1 MHRRFLTTHRNPNGR
16 ATFSFPTKRV
26 LPTAFLGSSF
36 SPSLRPPDFPA
47 VSVVWLSPA
56 DSFAS
61 SCPWNPGPGLH
72 KAGGFPSSTNH
83 SENVVAAVKDV
94 TSTTRFLMTRV
105 LCLVVAAGPVRRI
118 CQVVPTLQNGCG
130 VFCDD
135 HAEIVAARLG
145 HIVCPVTNEPGFS
158 GLLREL
164 PVSPLPSL
172 LIRDTTEYVSCSR
185 KSWSGLAALRR
196 RTLQR
201 CRGPGTRTPL
211 FPVKTCSYRLASV
224 TRLSQPRNT
233 LSSDFCLTRGKPGA
247 GK

>member
-1 MHRRFLTTHRNPNGR
+1 MCLEDSLPSPGQPSVPRSGGDAVRFLDATT
-16 ATFSFPTKRV
+16 AELK
-26 LPTAFLGSSF
+26 
-36 SPSLRPPDFPA
+36 SLC
-47 VSVVWLSPA
+47 VSALTCIS
-56 DSFAS
+56 
-61 SCPWNPGPGLH
+61 
-72 KAGGFPSSTNH
+72 
-83 SENVVAAVKDV
+83 
-94 TSTTRFLMTRV
+94 
-105 LCLVVAAGPVRRI
+105 
-118 CQVVPTLQNGCG
+118 Q
-130 VFCDD
+130 
-135 HAEIVAARLG
+135 
-145 HIVCPVTNEPGFS
+145 
-158 GLLREL
+158 
-164 PVSPLPSL
+164 VSPLPSL